1 MTAPPPVAPRSPW
14 PFVVAFAVALLVA
27 LAAFAVLVFAPSA
40 QVDHALGKI
49 DDGVHVVLADPQGF
63 VATVLALAGIV
74 VSLISGGRALL
85 HTAPAG
91 TAIVPAPT
99 PPASPPPSRT
109 AGSTSWSAMLFV
121 VLAAL
126 FGAAGCALLLPGC
139 GASALSQHAAGTT
152 VAIVAVRGADDAY
165 LAHLQAAEDTCHD
178 EACVHQA
185 RAEHAPA
192 EAALDATR
200 VAVLAWRDA
209 VQVAT
214 DAEQSSDVLAA
225 LATAAARVLAR
236 WADLVAAL
244 HPLGVDLP
252 TLPAALT
259 ALAPVTGGAS

>member
-1 MTAPPPVAPRSPW
+1 MPAPTPPLRSPW
-14 PFVVAFAVALLVA
+14 PAAIVAIVALVCSVIAFGILV
-27 LAAFAVLVFAPSA
+27 LAPST
-40 QVDHALGKI
+40 QVDHAIGKI
-49 DDGVHVVLADPQGF
+49 GGAVLVVLDDPQGF

-85 HTAPAG
+85 HTAPPG
-91 TAIVPAPT
+91 TVVVPSIA
-99 PPASPPPSRT
+99 PPPSAPPSRRD
-109 AGSTSWSAMLFV
+109 GSSSLSALAFV
-121 VLAAL
+121 LLAAA
-126 FGAAGCALLLPGC
+126 FGLAGCALLLPGC

-192 EAALDATR
+192 EAALESTR

-214 DAEQSSDVLAA
+214 DAEQSSDVLGA

-236 WADLVAAL
+236 WADLAAAL
-244 HPLGVDLP
+244 HAIGYELP
-252 TLPAALT
+252 TLPASLT
-259 ALAPVTGGAS
+259 ALAPVLGGAS